1 MHPLRLD
8 EDWHVHSTFSDGTDT
23 LAANLAAAAERGLTR
38 LGCVDHV
45 RRDSTHVAAFVQA
58 MRALRDTTPITVTAG
73 VEAKILDAAGTLD
86 LPPELGDVDFVYV
99 ADHQFPDEAGP
110 VSPHAIRDAIGTGR
124 LTPVEVVE
132 ELVNATIAAMVRY
145 APLHRLVLTHPFSIL
160 PKLSLT
166 ESTVADEAIARLLAT
181 AHLTETAIEVSERW
195 RCPSE
200 RVVTM
205 AAARHVRLVASTDSH
220 RAADVGRYAY
230 VARIAA
236 NLGATHRFA
245 A

>member
-8 EDWHVHSTFSDGTDT
+8 EDWHVHSTFSDGTGT
-23 LAANLAAAAERGLTR
+23 LESNVAAAVERGLTH

-45 RRDSTHVAAFVQA
+45 RRDSTYVPAFVEA
-58 MRALRDTTPITVTAG
+58 MRTLRGSAPITLTSG

-86 LPPELGDVDFVYV
+86 LPPELAGVDFVYV
-99 ADHQFPDEAGP
+99 ADHQFPDETGP
-110 VSPHAIRDAIGTGR
+110 VSPRMIRDAIGTGD
-124 LTPVEVVE
+124 LTAMEVVE
-132 ELVNATIAAMVRY
+132 ELVSATIAAMIRY
-145 APLHRLVLTHPFSIL
+145 APVHRLVLAHPFSIL
-160 PKLSLT
+160 PRLSLT
-166 ESTVADEAIARLLAT
+166 ESTIADEAIARLLAT
-181 AHLTETAIEVSERW
+181 AHLTETSIEVSERW

-205 AAARHVRLVASTDSH
+205 AATHHVRLLAGTDSH
-220 RAADVGRYAY
+220 RSADVGRFSY
-230 VARIAA
+230 VAQLAE

>member
-23 LAANLAAAAERGLTR
+23 LEANVAAAVERGLTR

-45 RRDSTHVAAFVQA
+45 RRDSRHVPAFVEA
-58 MRALRDTTPITVTAG
+58 MRALRDSAPITLTTG

-86 LPPELGDVDFVYV
+86 LPPELDDIDFVYI
-99 ADHQFPDEAGP
+99 ADHQFPDETGP
-110 VSPHAIRDAIGTGR
+110 VSPRTIRDAIGTGE
-124 LTPVEVVE
+124 LTAMEVVE
-132 ELVNATIAAMVRY
+132 ELVNATIASMVRY
-145 APLHRLVLTHPFSIL
+145 APIYRLVLAHPFSIL

-166 ESTVADEAIARLLAT
+166 ESTIADEAITRLLAT
-181 AHLTETAIEVSERW
+181 AHLTETSIEVSERW

-200 RVVTM
+200 RVAKM
-205 AAARHVRLVASTDSH
+205 AAAHHVRLIASTDSH
-220 RAADVGRYAY
+220 RAADVGRYTY
-230 VARIAA
+230 VAQLAE